1 MLFRSERD
9 GFEEVRSFLVGMEKR
24 LVSHTDQKLGEL
36 REELRG
42 ELGELRG
49 ELRGELGELRGEL
62 REELQGAEQRLR
74 QDMGSIWG
82 ALVRSQP
89 DDLIFI
95 DSLPLLAQ
103 KCGLSCGP
111 AEMQHLCS
119 ALAAKVRCT

>member
-1 MLFRSERD
+1 MGGGYRPSSPEGRERD

-24 LVSHTDQKLGEL
+24 LVRHTDEKL
-36 REELRG
+36 
-42 ELGELRG
+42 
-49 ELRGELGELRGEL
+49 GEL